1 MKIVLNTNLPS
12 PKKWNEDKIWS
23 FGYNKVLLGYLNAYF
38 DHCPIKVSPNV
49 IWQLILNAFSKYV
62 NDHSEYLRDK
72 FVNFSGKKE
81 LMFLR
86 IGTFKDLYKY
96 EEGIIEEYCQK
107 ISEYIGSELND
118 ILTPNFSTSTKDT
131 IIAGKVSI
139 MSIFKKYFHYSG
151 GFCICGINSIYFIRR
166 NFRRLG
172 KNT

>member
-1 MKIVLNTNLPS
+1 MIIQNISEINL
-12 PKKWNEDKIWS
+12 
-23 FGYNKVLLGYLNAYF
+23 
-38 DHCPIKVSPNV
+38 
-49 IWQLILNAFSKYV
+49 LIFL
-62 NDHSEYLRDK
+62 E
-72 FVNFSGKKE
+72 KKE

-151 GFCICGINSIYFIRR
+151 GFCTCGINSIYFIRR